1 MVPVLT
7 ALNVRMDI
15 KTVGTRTNTLLSSLS
30 SWPTRLYRFQ
40 KFLQFQTCLYQA
52 CNKQGVKRKGECFP
66 FQKPIKST
74 FTEDKKAKKQKNNK
88 IKQTIATSEVG
99 NTSASLLYNSSCVR
113 MRSKTCCCV
122 STSPTDG
129 RTGYQMNKCTGL
141 WHGFVCDL
149 IGFWFALSDWQ
160 SCTGELVA
168 AIVFSRRYV
177 NQMREQIKMCFHSF

>member
-1 MVPVLT
+1 MYGWTLKPSAPGQTHCYPHSLPGPLDCTDSRNFFSFKLAYIKHATSRGLKERVSAFLFKSQSRAHVP
-7 ALNVRMDI
+7 
-15 KTVGTRTNTLLSSLS
+15 KT
-30 SWPTRLYRFQ
+30 
-40 KFLQFQTCLYQA
+40 K
-52 CNKQGVKRKGECFP
+52 
-66 FQKPIKST
+66 KPKT
-74 FTEDKKAKKQKNNK
+74 KKNK

-149 IGFWFALSDWQ
+149 IGFWFALSDCQ